1 MSYVITNV
9 GFVQIM
15 ENLESCGIFYFP
27 SLENHGS
34 EGHAKLWKKKCPW
47 QKDTLTNE
55 KKWKCQKQAHIVCI
69 IMLHVCYIYM
79 YTVYNHT

>member
-34 EGHAKLWKKKCPW
+34 EGHAKLWKKKCLW
-47 QKDTLTNE
+47 QKDILTNE
-55 KKWKCQKQAHIVCI
+55 KKMEVSETGTHCMHYNATC
-69 IMLHVCYIYM
+69 MLHIHVHRMIY
-79 YTVYNHT
+79 T